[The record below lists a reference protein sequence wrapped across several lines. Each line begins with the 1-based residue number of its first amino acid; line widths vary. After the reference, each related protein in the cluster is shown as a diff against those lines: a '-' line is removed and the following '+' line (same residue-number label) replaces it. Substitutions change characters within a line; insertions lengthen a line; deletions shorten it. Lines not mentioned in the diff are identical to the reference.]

1 MNETQTTTSDRRSGG
16 DTLSFAA
23 TDVTGSFSLVASEVE
38 KSLPVGAVAAAL
50 ASKMRL
56 PNDVPWALRDD
67 TTSVFLDDSL
77 PIGDQILPDA
87 HLTITPKTHLG

>member
-1 MNETQTTTSDRRSGG
+1 MSETQANTTGGRSAE
-16 DTLSFAA
+16 DTLSFNA

-67 TTSVFLDDSL
+67 TTSVFLEDSL

-87 HLTITPKTHLG
+87 HVTITPKTHLG